1 MTKWNL
7 IECATA
13 SIVQVDGNDVI
24 FTYDEEP
31 ERWKRIA
38 RQFYATP
45 DLLEAC
51 EAMYALFEAV
61 KAYED
66 PDTNTTFQQVECLRK
81 EAERLTY
88 AAIAKAKG
96 ESND

>member
-51 EAMYALFEAV
+51 EEAYYRLNQYKYRAMRPTVAKL
-61 KAYED
+61 D
-66 PDTNTTFQQVECLRK
+66 
-81 EAERLTY
+81 

-96 ESND
+96 EVT